1 MSETH
6 SRTWVRT
13 LSYRF
18 TALAITAMWTGISSA
33 VEIHIALA
41 ILQYVMERVWLKV
54 NWGKTDER
62 T

>member
-1 MSETH
+1 MTETH
-6 SRTWVRT
+6 TRTWVRT

-18 TALAITAMWTGISSA
+18 TALAITAIWTGLSSA

-41 ILQYVMERVWLKV
+41 ILQYVMERAWLRI
-54 NWGKTDER
+54 NWGKVNER